1 MNTQTEIILEK
12 MVDHFGEWEEV
23 VEKKKIRLK
32 KRQKKVLKEKEF
44 KANENL
50 HLDNVHVRERRD
62 ELLIFIEEL
71 KLLNS
76 NEDTRLK
83 ASNDIYTKTRKEE
96 LLYVKKVLQAEINN
110 SSFIVAY

>member
-1 MNTQTEIILEK
+1 MNSQSEIILEK
-12 MVDHFGEWEEV
+12 MMDHFREWEES
-23 VEKKKIRLK
+23 VEKKIEPK
-32 KRQKKVLKEKEF
+32 KKEKIVLIA
-44 KANENL
+44 KKLKSNENL
-50 HLDNVHVRERRD
+50 DLDNVHVRERRD